1 MPDGIP
7 RVAASIAPLLLAA
20 AILPLPFGGSAHLIR
35 YATLLWISV
44 LYAASWNFLAQS
56 GQVSFGHAA
65 FFGTGAYI
73 SALLVRDAALS
84 PFVSMPLA
92 SSATA
97 LIGLGIGLICL
108 RLTAWFLAMVTFG
121 FPIIIQTLMAYQLS
135 WLTGGWDGMPSF
147 RLFSPA
153 MPLYH
158 IWEYYSVCAIVG
170 LALLTLHLLSRSRL
184 GLALRGIA
192 QNELAS
198 RVSGIGSYR
207 YKLLAFAVSTFFGGL
222 AGSLHGHYMGY
233 ISPEIYEVGTSL
245 NPIIFCVIG
254 GLGSVGGAALGAI
267 AVTLAWDL
275 LRSLG
280 LMWERFILFGIL
292 LILTI
297 RFAPGGLASLLR
309 GWPPLLGSI
318 RGGRGERMG

>member
-7 RVAASIAPLLLAA
+7 RGALSIAPPIIAA
-20 AILPLPFGGSAHLIR
+20 AILPLLLGGSAHLIR

-92 SSATA
+92 SSAAA

-108 RLTAWFLAMVTFG
+108 RLAAWFLAMVTFG

-158 IWEYYSVCAIVG
+158 IWEYYGVCAIVG
-170 LALLTLHLLSRSRL
+170 LGLLALHLLSKSRV

-198 RVSGIGSYR
+198 RVSGVSSYR
-207 YKLLAFAVSTFFGGL
+207 YKLLAFAVSTFFSGL
-222 AGSLHGHYMGY
+222 AGSLHAHYMGY
-233 ISPEIYEVGTSL
+233 ISPEIYEVGSSF

-254 GLGSVGGAALGAI
+254 GLGSIGGAAIGAI

-275 LRSLG
+275 LRALG

-297 RFAPGGLASLLR
+297 RFAPGGLASVLR
-309 GWPPLLGSI
+309 ELPLPGSMRGKGAG
-318 RGGRGERMG
+318 RGG

>member
-1 MPDGIP
+1 MPDEGS
-7 RVAASIAPLLLAA
+7 REAFLMASSLIAA
-20 AILPLPFGGSAHLIR
+20 AILPAIFGGSVHIVR
-35 YATLLWISV
+35 YMTLLLISV
-44 LYAASWNFLAQS
+44 LYASSWNFLAQS

-65 FFGTGAYI
+65 FFGMGAYI
-73 SALLVRDAALS
+73 SALLVRDAALL
-84 PFVSMPLA
+84 PFAAMPLA
-92 SSATA
+92 SLATA

-108 RLTAWFLAMVTFG
+108 KLTAWFLAMVTFG
-121 FPIIIQTLMAYQLS
+121 FPIIIQTVMAYQLS

-147 RLFSPA
+147 RLFNPA

-158 IWEYYSVCAIVG
+158 IWEYYGVCAIVG
-170 LALLTLHLLSRSRL
+170 ISLFALHLLSRSKV

-198 RVSGIGSYR
+198 RVSGVRSYR
-207 YKLLAFAVSTFFGGL
+207 YKLLAFALSTFFGGL
-222 AGSLHGHYMGY
+222 AGSLHAHYVGY
-233 ISPEIYEVGTSL
+233 ISPEIYEVGTSF

-254 GLGSVGGAALGAI
+254 GLGSVGGAALGTV

-280 LMWERFILFGIL
+280 LMWERFILFGIV

-297 RFAPGGLASLLR
+297 RFAPGGLISIAKEGPFPAIRFR
-309 GWPPLLGSI
+309 G
-318 RGGRGERMG
+318 RGGSG

>member
-1 MPDGIP
+1 MPDG
-7 RVAASIAPLLLAA
+7 ALGKALWIAPILIAA
-20 AILPLPFGGSAHLIR
+20 AIPIPFSGSAHIIR
-35 YATLLWISV
+35 YATLLWISI
-44 LYAASWNFLAQS
+44 LLAASWNFLAQS

-73 SALLVRDAALS
+73 SALLVRDVALS
-84 PFVSMPLA
+84 PFASMPLA
-92 SSATA
+92 SSAVA

-153 MPLYH
+153 MPLYYV
-158 IWEYYSVCAIVG
+158 WEYYGICAIAG
-170 LALLTLHLLSRSRL
+170 LGLLTLHLLSKSRV

-198 RVSGIGSYR
+198 RVSGIGSYG
-207 YKLLAFAVSTFFGGL
+207 YKLLAFVVSTFFGGL
-222 AGSLHGHYMGY
+222 AGALHAHYVGY
-233 ISPEIYEVGTSL
+233 ISPEIYEVGTSF

-254 GLGSVGGAALGAI
+254 GLGSIWGAALGAI
-267 AVTLAWDL
+267 LVTLAWDL

-280 LMWERFILFGIL
+280 LLWERFILFGIL

-297 RFAPGGLASLLR
+297 RFTPGGLISILKGWSSLPSSMRSERARR
-309 GWPPLLGSI
+309 GS
-318 RGGRGERMG
+318 